1 MVPPL
6 RCFLLCLFLTA
17 LPAWAAPL
25 PPERGEVSRR
35 AGDEVEQGSPE
46 RLGLAGVD
54 GSSMDAPGVL
64 GLLTALSVSFV
75 YARRTRRP
83 R

>member
-6 RCFLLCLFLTA
+6 RCSLLCLVLTA
-17 LPAWAAPL
+17 LPARASPL
-25 PPERGEVSRR
+25 PAERGEISRR
-35 AGDEVEQGSPE
+35 ADDEVEQASPE
-46 RLGLAGVD
+46 RLGLARVD
-54 GSSMDAPGVL
+54 GSAIDGPGVL

>member
-1 MVPPL
+1 MA
-6 RCFLLCLFLTA
+6 FLLRCLFLCSLLQVLPAAA
-17 LPAWAAPL
+17 LPTSAG
-25 PPERGEVSRR
+25 RGEVSGRTD
-35 AGDEVEQGSPE
+35 DEASLAKSE
-46 RLGLAGVD
+46 RLGPAGVEASAID
-54 GSSMDAPGVL
+54 GPGVL